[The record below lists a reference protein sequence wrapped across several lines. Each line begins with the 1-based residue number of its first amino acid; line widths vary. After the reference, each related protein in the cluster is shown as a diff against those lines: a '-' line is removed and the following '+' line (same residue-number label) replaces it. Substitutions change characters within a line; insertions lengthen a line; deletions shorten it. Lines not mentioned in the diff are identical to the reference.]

1 MTKTRE
7 LYKIEGLPVF
17 QNRMHKSREEA
28 RACPRGNIR
37 LVENRDTGLIY
48 NADFDPAVMVY
59 DETYQNEQAVS
70 PMFQD
75 HLESMLAIVGDHLGR
90 DSLLEIG
97 CGKGRFLDMLLD
109 RGFEV
114 SGVDPTYEGEHPRV
128 VKEISV
134 PNSACAARG

>member
-7 LYKIEGLPVF
+7 LYKIEGLPIF
-17 QNRMHKSREEA
+17 QNRMHKSRKEA

-70 PMFQD
+70 PATREAMRND
-75 HLESMLAIVGDHLGR
+75 TGA
-90 DSLLEIG
+90 
-97 CGKGRFLDMLLD
+97 
-109 RGFEV
+109 
-114 SGVDPTYEGEHPRV
+114 P
-128 VKEISV
+128 
-134 PNSACAARG
+134 